1 MNPGFETQKYLR
13 PSIVRG
19 KRADFVGT
27 IHQTAKT
34 IPFTLFSEG
43 MHWIFLELLTGEE
56 RNIKGWPSPLVSP
69 PPSVRF
75 PDSDHQI
82 AGIDIDNG
90 TFFPQFCRF
99 GYKTLCYGFVF
110 PQLIFFFFL
119 FGRFSFDSFLLWVFG
134 LSIKMFVFSIL
145 DICFC
150 FVFFF

>member
-1 MNPGFETQKYLR
+1 M
-13 PSIVRG
+13 RG
-19 KRADFVGT
+19 KIADFVGT

-34 IPFTLFSEG
+34 IPFTLFSAG

-69 PPSVRF
+69 PPSVPF
-75 PDSDHQI
+75 PDSDHLI

-110 PQLIFFFFL
+110 PQLIFFFFFFL
-119 FGRFSFDSFLLWVFG
+119 LGRFSFDSFLLWVFG

-150 FVFFF
+150 FFFF